1 MAEQLVQTRD
11 MSAISSVSVGQAALP
26 YGGQQIRL
34 RESKR
39 AAEQAEQTAQTLRQ
53 KADQAQQDADSAQT
67 NASGLAVKAGQAEN
81 YASQVRRGTPTVDSK
96 VTASGVAPTKV
107 DGVPTPPTQ
116 QASGTDK
123 STTSGSASTGVV
135 NLRGQK
141 LGQFINVAV

>member
-1 MAEQLVQTRD
+1 MAAQLVQTRD
-11 MSAISSVSVGQAALP
+11 MSAISSVSVGQASLP

-53 KADQAQQDADSAQT
+53 KADQAQQDADNAQE

-81 YASQVRRGTPTVDSK
+81 YASQVRRGTPVVDAK
-96 VTASGVAPTKV
+96 ATANSVAPTKV
-107 DGVPTPPTQ
+107 DGVLTPSAQPD
-116 QASGTDK
+116 SDTDH
-123 STTSGSASTGVV
+123 STVLGRLSIGVV
-135 NLRGQK
+135 NLSGQK

>member
-1 MAEQLVQTRD
+1 MAVQLVQTRD

-53 KADQAQQDADSAQT
+53 KADQAQQDADNAQE

-81 YASQVRRGTPTVDSK
+81 YASQVRRGTPVVDTK
-96 VTASGVAPTKV
+96 ATAGSVAPTKV
-107 DGVPTPPTQ
+107 DGVLTPSAQ
-116 QASGTDK
+116 DSDTDH
-123 STTSGSASTGVV
+123 STVLGRLSTGVV
-135 NLRGQK
+135 NLKGQK